1 MKDSMIHSCVLRR
14 ARTVGLAMM
23 VIFVLLL
30 VRIFWI
36 QTVDYDRYQAKVI
49 GQMTTESTVNA
60 RRGNIYDRNGVL
72 LATNVTTYRVFISPS
87 TIASQ
92 QQKLTDKGESTDL
105 ADLISRG
112 LSSYLNEGYGVTYDF
127 VMKQTEYTKY
137 LDRTVAR
144 QVDEETADKIVAYVS
159 ENKLSNMVYLEAT
172 STRYYPYGSLAA
184 HVIGFTG
191 SDGTGLYGLE
201 YYYNEQLSGTPGK
214 YIIARDAQSN
224 EMPYE
229 YEQYIPA
236 VDGYDI
242 TTTID
247 IYVQAAL
254 EEQLKAAYENS
265 DGQNRASGI
274 VTDPQTGEVLA
285 IAVYP
290 AYDLNDPWAL
300 NAYDEDRLLNSGL
313 APDSKEYSE
322 LKSSLLL
329 NTWSNK
335 AITEAYVPGS
345 TFKIIT
351 SAMALE
357 EQKVKTTESFT
368 CIGHYV
374 VNGIKIHCH
383 KTKGHGALTF
393 AGGIQQSC
401 NPILMTVGL
410 RVGTETFYNYFDA
423 FGYLSKTGI
432 DLPGEGNSIFHQ
444 LSKFTTLDLA
454 TASFGQNFKV
464 TPIQQITAIS
474 AVANGGYLMT
484 PHTVLKIT
492 DANGNVV
499 QSASTTTKR
508 QVISTEVCNTIST
521 ILQEGVAGDGGARN
535 AYVAGYRIAAK
546 TGTSEKVG
554 DNKDAY
560 ICSCIA
566 YAPAENPRV
575 TALIMVDEP
584 TKGLLYGSSVAAP
597 YIARLLETILPYM
610 GVEAVYTQAE
620 LENLA
625 ITVPNVKGYNP
636 EQVAALADQLGV
648 SVRVVGSG
656 TTITSQMPEAG
667 TKMEAGGVLVIYA
680 GDAVQ
685 QNSVSVPDLTGKSA
699 AAANKLLIDAGL
711 NVRITGTKHHLTGS
725 GAKVIG
731 QSHAPGEMVAP
742 GTVITLVF
750 TTEGETE

>member
-1 MKDSMIHSCVLRR
+1 MIHLSVLRR

-49 GQMTTESTVNA
+49 AQMTTESTVNA
-60 RRGNIYDRNGVL
+60 KRGNIYDRNGVL
-72 LATNVTTYRVFISPS
+72 LATNITTYRIFISPS

-92 QQKLTDKGESTDL
+92 QQKLTDKGENLHL
-105 ADLISRG
+105 ADQISRG
-112 LSSYLNEGYGVTYDF
+112 LSSFLNEEYGVTYDF

-137 LDRTVAR
+137 LDRTIAR
-144 QVDEETADKIVAYVS
+144 EVDEETADRIVAYVS

-201 YYYNEQLSGTPGK
+201 YYYNKQLSGTPGK

-285 IAVYP
+285 LAVYP

-300 NAYDEDRLLNSGL
+300 NAYDEDRLLHSGL

-357 EQKVKTTESFT
+357 EQKVTTTENFT
-368 CIGHYV
+368 CVGHYV
-374 VNGIKIHCH
+374 VNGITIHCH

-393 AGGIQQSC
+393 SGGIQQSC

-410 RVGTETFYNYFDA
+410 RVGMEKFYNYFDA

-464 TPIQQITAIS
+464 TPIQQVTAIS
-474 AVANGGYLMT
+474 AVANGGYLLT

-492 DANGNVV
+492 DAKGNVV
-499 QSASTTTKR
+499 ESASTTTKR
-508 QVISTEVCNTIST
+508 QVISEEVCQTIST

-575 TALIMVDEP
+575 CALIMVDEP

-597 YIARLLETILPYM
+597 YIASLLETILPYM
-610 GVEAVYTQAE
+610 GVEAIYTPEE

-636 EQVAALADQLGV
+636 QQVAALADQLGV
-648 SVRVVGSG
+648 SVRVIGNG
-656 TTITSQMPEAG
+656 DTITAQTPMAG

-680 GDAVQ
+680 GDAVEE
-685 QNSVSVPDLTGKSA
+685 NSVSVPDVTGMSA
-699 AAANKLLIDAGL
+699 AAANQMLINAGL
-711 NVRITGTKHHLTGS
+711 NVRITGTKNHLTGS
-725 GAKVIG
+725 GAKVVH
-731 QSHAPGEMVAP
+731 QSHTAGEKVAP

>member
-1 MKDSMIHSCVLRR
+1 MIHSCVLRR

-87 TIASQ
+87 TVASQ
-92 QQKLTDKGESTDL
+92 QKKLTDGGENKNL

-112 LSSYLNEGYGVTYDF
+112 LSSYLNEDYGVTYDF

-144 QVDEETADKIVAYVS
+144 GVDEETADKIIAFVS

-172 STRYYPYGSLAA
+172 SSRYYPYGSLAA
-184 HVIGFTG
+184 HIIGFTG

-236 VDGYDI
+236 VDGYDV

-285 IAVYP
+285 LAVYP

-300 NAYDEDRLLNSGL
+300 NSYDEQRLLNSGL

-357 EQKVKTTESFT
+357 EQKVTTTENFT
-368 CIGHYV
+368 CVGHYV
-374 VNGIKIHCH
+374 VGSTKIHCH
-383 KTKGHGALTF
+383 KTKGHGSLTF

-410 RVGTETFYNYFDA
+410 RVGTEKFYEYFDA
-423 FGYLSKTGI
+423 FGYLARTGI

-454 TASFGQNFKV
+454 TASFGQNFKI
-464 TPIQQITAIS
+464 TPIQQISAIA
-474 AVANGGYLMT
+474 AVANGGYLLT

-492 DANGNVV
+492 DAKGNVI

-508 QVISTEVCNTIST
+508 QVISTQVCQTISG

-535 AYVAGYRIAAK
+535 AYVPGYRIAAK

-554 DNKDAY
+554 DNRDAY

-575 TALIMVDEP
+575 CALIMVDEP

-610 GVEAVYTQAE
+610 GVEAVYTPEE

-625 ITVPNVKGYNP
+625 ITVPNVKGYHP
-636 EQVAALADQLGV
+636 DQVVALADQLGV
-648 SVRVVGSG
+648 SVRVVGKG
-656 TTITSQMPEAG
+656 DKITAQMPAAG
-667 TKMEAGGVLVIYA
+667 TKIEAGGILVIYA
-680 GDAVQ
+680 GDAVEED
-685 QNSVSVPDLTGKSA
+685 SVTVPDLTGKSA
-699 AAANKLLIDAGL
+699 AAANQLLIDAGL
-711 NVRITGTKHHLTGS
+711 NVRITGTKHHLTGA
-725 GAKVIG
+725 GAKVIS
-731 QSHAPGEMVAP
+731 QSHAPGEKVAP